1 MTDTIFA
8 LSSGTGRA
16 GLAVIRLSGPAAGA
30 TLECLSG
37 RPLPRSRQ
45 ATRAILRDPAVG
57 DLLDDGL
64 ILWFPAPRSYTGED
78 VVELHLHG
86 GVAVVTAVLD
96 ALAAQPGLRSAEPGE
111 FTRRAF
117 LAGKIDLTAAEG
129 LIDLIDAETDGQR
142 RQALRQADGAL
153 GRKYDGWRSRLVKLL
168 AHFEA
173 SIDFVDEPIP
183 DTLEVE
189 IRRIILGVKNE
200 ISQHLD
206 DNRRGERLRDGVHV
220 AILGAPN
227 AGKSSLLNLLSQRD
241 ASIVSSIAGTT
252 RDVVEVR
259 LDLSGYPVTL
269 ADTAGLSNSGG
280 VIEAEGVRRAR
291 ARAEQ
296 ADLKLVLFDR
306 TVPADAPSY
315 DLIDSNTIV
324 LFNKSDLVNDEVHET
339 VDALAQ
345 FTVSVKTGEGIDSFL
360 YSLSAAVRERIGF
373 GDAPMI
379 TRSRHRSAL
388 SACRDALIRATV
400 TPESELA
407 AEDLRL
413 AVRALGRITG
423 SVDVEDLLDI
433 IFRDFCIGK

>member
-1 MTDTIFA
+1 
-8 LSSGTGRA
+8 
-16 GLAVIRLSGPAAGA
+16 
-30 TLECLSG
+30 
-37 RPLPRSRQ
+37 
-45 ATRAILRDPAVG
+45 
-57 DLLDDGL
+57 
-64 ILWFPAPRSYTGED
+64 
-78 VVELHLHG
+78 
-86 GVAVVTAVLD
+86 
-96 ALAAQPGLRSAEPGE
+96 
-111 FTRRAF
+111 
-117 LAGKIDLTAAEG
+117 
-129 LIDLIDAETDGQR
+129 
-142 RQALRQADGAL
+142 
-153 GRKYDGWRSRLVKLL
+153 
-168 AHFEA
+168 
-173 SIDFVDEPIP
+173 
-183 DTLEVE
+183 
-189 IRRIILGVKNE
+189 
-200 ISQHLD
+200 
-206 DNRRGERLRDGVHV
+206 
-220 AILGAPN
+220 
-227 AGKSSLLNLLSQRD
+227 
-241 ASIVSSIAGTT
+241 
-252 RDVVEVR
+252 
-259 LDLSGYPVTL
+259 VTL